1 MTGVDWSSLVRY
13 LIRLCSSVTRCCCYC
28 NSCAGF
34 VIVVD
39 GSSLARHLIFR
50 FASALTD
57 TFGVNIAER
66 RHHSRICYEA
76 AVEWMIR
83 FKDDEGRESGRWADG
98 IFPCPSCLGK
108 EVDRGGSVIYLFMG
122 ERQASGVHV
131 LRLVA

>member
-13 LIRLCSSVTRCCCYC
+13 LIRLCSSVTRCRRCC

-34 VIVVD
+34 MIGVD
-39 GSSLARHLIFR
+39 GSSLVRHLIFR

-66 RHHSRICYEA
+66 RHRSRICYEV

-98 IFPCPSCLGK
+98 IFPCPST
-108 EVDRGGSVIYLFMG
+108 
-122 ERQASGVHV
+122 
-131 LRLVA
+131 